1 MRWALSKK
9 IKNCLIIEQMDH
21 TINILFL
28 FFVCVTKQYVLFHAI
43 YALYCTYTYTLH
55 MICIWFLCIKRFIV
69 AQPASRAHLGFL
81 EKKKDYKER
90 AEYVLFYIHYNKF
103 QSFCI
108 ESNIDNAYFCRHEWQ
123 CLFLYLK

>member
-1 MRWALSKK
+1 MKWAPSKK
-9 IKNCLIIEQMDH
+9 IKYCLIIEQMDH
-21 TINILFL
+21 TMNILFL
-28 FFVCVTKQYVLFHAI
+28 FFVCVTKQYDCM
-43 YALYCTYTYTLH
+43 YYSMLYMHYTCTYTYVSGFCVL
-55 MICIWFLCIKRFIV
+55 KRFIV

-108 ESNIDNAYFCRHEWQ
+108 ESNIDNAYFCRHE
-123 CLFLYLK
+123 

>member
-1 MRWALSKK
+1 MKWAPSKK

-21 TINILFL
+21 TLYILF
-28 FFVCVTKQYVLFHAI
+28 FISCVCVLLNSAVCTIPCYT
-43 YALYCTYTYTLH
+43 CTYTYVSGFCVL
-55 MICIWFLCIKRFIV
+55 KRFIV

-108 ESNIDNAYFCRHEWQ
+108 ESNIDSAYICRHE
-123 CLFLYLK
+123 

>member
-1 MRWALSKK
+1 MKWTPSKK

-28 FFVCVTKQYVLFHAI
+28 FFVCVTNYINSMYHSM
-43 YALYCTYTYTLH
+43 LYMHYTCTYTYVSGFCVL
-55 MICIWFLCIKRFIV
+55 KRFIV

-90 AEYVLFYIHYNKF
+90 AEYV
-103 QSFCI
+103 
-108 ESNIDNAYFCRHEWQ
+108 
-123 CLFLYLK
+123 

>member
-1 MRWALSKK
+1 MKWAPSKK
-9 IKNCLIIEQMDH
+9 IKYCLIIEQMDH
-21 TINILFL
+21 TMNILFL
-28 FFVCVTKQYVLFHAI
+28 FFVCVLLNSMYYSICTIHVLI
-43 YALYCTYTYTLH
+43 H
-55 MICIWFLCIKRFIV
+55 MYLVFCVLKRFIV

-108 ESNIDNAYFCRHEWQ
+108 ESNIDNAYFCRHE
-123 CLFLYLK
+123 

>member
-1 MRWALSKK
+1 MSDNGPYYKYF
-9 IKNCLIIEQMDH
+9 IF
-21 TINILFL
+21 ILC
-28 FFVCVTKQYVLFHAI
+28 VCVLLTSMY
-43 YALYCTYTYTLH
+43 YSMLYMHYTCTYTYVSGFCVL
-55 MICIWFLCIKRFIV
+55 KRFIV

-108 ESNIDNAYFCRHEWQ
+108 ESNIDNAYFCRHE
-123 CLFLYLK
+123 

>member
-1 MRWALSKK
+1 M
-9 IKNCLIIEQMDH
+9 
-21 TINILFL
+21 
-28 FFVCVTKQYVLFHAI
+28 CVTKQYVLFHAI
-43 YALYCTYTYTLH
+43 RALYMYLFTYVSGFCVL
-55 MICIWFLCIKRFIV
+55 KRFIV

-108 ESNIDNAYFCRHEWQ
+108 ESNIDNAYFCRHE
-123 CLFLYLK
+123 